1 MILLEKLRLNRNW
14 SKRELSR
21 RAGIDAAL
29 LTLAEQRGLRLYPG
43 QLNKIASAFEMSE
56 DEAETLLQEVGD

>member
-43 QLNKIASAFEMSE
+43 QLNKIAFAFEMSE